1 MFLAFASLYA
11 SVFSYGACLAP
22 LHHPSMFS
30 NGDDDDDDDRH
41 QSHHHFLLSYSHR
54 IFHIPFYSQSFGNL
68 LLALIAFPS
77 SCTD

>member
-1 MFLAFASLYA
+1 MDVEVKNAEDDERVHIRNLCSSGKCGILWRRELSMFLAFASLYA

-41 QSHHHFLLSYSHR
+41 
-54 IFHIPFYSQSFGNL
+54 
-68 LLALIAFPS
+68 
-77 SCTD
+77 